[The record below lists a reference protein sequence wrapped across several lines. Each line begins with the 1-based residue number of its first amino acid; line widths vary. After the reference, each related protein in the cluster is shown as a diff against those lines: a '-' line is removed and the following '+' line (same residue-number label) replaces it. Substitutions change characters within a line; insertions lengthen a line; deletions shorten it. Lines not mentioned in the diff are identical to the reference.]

1 MVGLLVGLLVMWL
14 VLVWWYVL
22 LLLMKGSVILMSQSR
37 ESTAATMA
45 VRVTNLAAIVLTR
58 FHALGAKDVIQ
69 TRTSILA
76 GVNPRFNR
84 LEHGAVRFV
93 VHIPEGRVVEY
104 PQTVFDDLVLG
115 DAGVLPSI
123 QNTRSDVL
131 HDRGR
136 DVAGGFVEDVGE
148 VVLG

>member
-1 MVGLLVGLLVMWL
+1 MGLLVMWL

-58 FHALGAKDVIQ
+58 FHALGTEDFIQ

-93 VHIPEGRVVEY
+93 VHIPEGGVVEY
-104 PQTVFDDLVLG
+104 PQAIVDDLVLG
-115 DAGVLPSI
+115 DAGILPSI
-123 QNTRSDVL
+123 QDTRSDVL

-136 DVAGGFVEDVGE
+136 DVTGWFVEDVGE
-148 VVLG
+148 VILG

>member
-1 MVGLLVGLLVMWL
+1 MVVL
-14 VLVWWYVL
+14 VLVRWYVL

-93 VHIPEGRVVEY
+93 VHIPEGRVMEY
-104 PQTVFDDLVLG
+104 PQTVFDYLVLG
-115 DAGVLPSI
+115 DAGILPSV
-123 QNTRSDVL
+123 QDTRSDVL

>member
-1 MVGLLVGLLVMWL
+1 MGLLIMWL

-22 LLLMKGSVILMSQSR
+22 LLLMKGSVILVSQSR
-37 ESTAATMA
+37 ESTTTTTTMA
-45 VRVTNLAAIVLTR
+45 VRMTNLAAIVLTR

-93 VHIPEGRVVEY
+93 VHIPEGRVMEY
-104 PQTVFDDLVLG
+104 PQTVFDYLVLG
-115 DAGVLPSI
+115 DAGILPSV
-123 QNTRSDVL
+123 QDTRSDVL